1 MHSAGQF
8 RRYSPTE
15 WAPTRIGL
23 AVVEKVDD
31 PAHHQDIVD
40 PGIIPQDSF
49 VAEIGA
55 EYAWLTPQI
64 EV

>member
-1 MHSAGQF
+1 MTLLPLGQGF
-8 RRYSPTE
+8 AREITLTTRKGELGDLPGMIARDCRR
-15 WAPTRIGL
+15 IL
-23 AVVEKVDD
+23 
-31 PAHHQDIVD
+31 
-40 PGIIPQDSF
+40 QDSF